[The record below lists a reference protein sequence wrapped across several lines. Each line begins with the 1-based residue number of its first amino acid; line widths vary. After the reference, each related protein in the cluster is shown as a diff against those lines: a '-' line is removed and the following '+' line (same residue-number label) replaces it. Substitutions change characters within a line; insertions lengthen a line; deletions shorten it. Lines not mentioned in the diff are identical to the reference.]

1 MEIITIEHL
10 GSSLNE
16 MESYMKI
23 KELFIKDIFRSIN
36 GVIKA
41 EQQDSAS
48 IWQELDELVLTKELT
63 RHLDKFFSVYADT
76 VDNASRTEA
85 SGKVGVWVS
94 GFFGSGKSHFIKV
107 LHYLFSNTEA
117 EKDGVRKKAVEF
129 FEEKIS
135 DAMLSG
141 TIKRIAGK
149 DTDAILFNIDSK
161 ANQSKGRDAI
171 LTVFLKVLNDLQGY
185 CPDYPHIAH
194 MERYLDNKGLFEK
207 FKQNYHTLTGEEW
220 IDRRIDWHFK
230 QDEIVKVLSEIIGQ
244 SEEASRRWIDHAETD
259 FSMTVENFSKWVKEY
274 LDKQGS
280 THRLFFFV
288 DEIGQF
294 VGSDGHLMLNLQT
307 IVENLGVTCDGRAWV
322 IVTSQE
328 DIDTVLGSL
337 SNART
342 NDFSKIQ
349 GRFKTRLSL
358 SSSNADEVIQKR
370 LLEKKDNCHEELK
383 ALYQP
388 NADILKNQL
397 MFTTDT
403 GMTLSSYRDAQDFI
417 NTYPFIPYQFKLL
430 QKVFETIR
438 RAGATGLH
446 LSRGERSMLD
456 AFQFAA
462 QQAASKET
470 GILVPL
476 CWFYPSIESFLDTA
490 VKKTIDQAKQN
501 PSLHEFDIFILQT
514 LFMIRYVDEIKGNI
528 DNLITLCIE
537 SIDEDRFELRTKI
550 EQSLLR
556 LEKESLIARSGENYY
571 FLTNE
576 EQDISREIK
585 NVDLGFGDESR
596 ALNKIIF
603 EDIYRDEK
611 KHRYAKTGKDFDVL
625 RMCDLQLFGG
635 RVEKGLTWSVISPFH
650 DEYALY
656 GQARCIGE
664 SINENGC
671 IIVKLPDN
679 DQLGKEIKILLQ
691 TDEYIRM
698 KSGKNNNE
706 VERILS
712 DRKDENRARKKR
724 LIEIVKSLIDEAE
737 FYINGQVW
745 KEDSEEVLTVR
756 VRALD
761 YLIDNTFPKMGYI
774 EHPCANPQA
783 EVQSVLRHD
792 DITERTFDMNVPE
805 NNPRATK
812 DVREYISLCAMQSKQ
827 MVIHEIIARY
837 GLRPFGWN
845 EWETSLLLVKM
856 FCLGEIQ
863 FVLNGGIV
871 ERGRAYE
878 VISRTSNW
886 KKVTIRQRKV
896 VDSSN
901 IEEARK
907 LGQKI
912 FGEMGPDKEIQLFEF
927 LKDKCE
933 VLSIKLSKYKT
944 LAEIGK
950 YPGLKNINELLRLTS
965 TLMNPRDSFDFI
977 DRFLENKNNLND
989 AVNPLADIEA
999 FYTKQR
1005 AQWDKLR
1012 EELGRFELNRF
1023 DLEKNTAAKNALA
1036 RMKEILQAV
1045 APYGMIQESEKLI
1058 RTVSEV
1064 NNNLLKEALEA
1075 PQRSI
1080 SELMSRFQKEVG
1092 FMNAAKENIEN
1103 AMDKF
1108 KRLSERA
1115 NNEISIA
1122 NLRRLIDESKNLFE
1136 EEINRSVQSVA
1147 GREEKPQI
1155 KEVKTFHVKS
1165 ITKKTF
1171 LETEEDVDEFIDELS
1186 KELKQSIKEGK
1197 RLRIE

>member
-1 MEIITIEHL
+1 MEIITIERL

-16 MESYMKI
+16 MEGYMKI
-23 KELFIKDIFRSIN
+23 KELFTKDIFRPIN

-41 EQQDSAS
+41 EQQDPAS

-63 RHLDKFFSVYADT
+63 GHLDKFFSVYSDT
-76 VDNASRTEA
+76 VDNASRSDA

-117 EKDGVRKKAVEF
+117 EKDGVRKKAVKF

-141 TIKRIAGK
+141 TVKRIAGK

-161 ANQSKGRDAI
+161 ADQSKGRDAI
-171 LTVFLKVLNDLQGY
+171 LAVFLKVLNDLQGY

-207 FKQNYHTLTGEEW
+207 FKQDYHTLTGEKW
-220 IDRRIDWHFK
+220 IDRRIDWQFN
-230 QDEIVKVLSEIIGQ
+230 QDEIVKVLAQILGQ

-280 THRLFFFV
+280 TYRLFFFV

-307 IVENLGVTCDGRAWV
+307 IVENLGVTCEGRAWV
-322 IVTSQE
+322 VVTSQE
-328 DIDTVLGSL
+328 DIDKVLDSTKSSGKF
-337 SNART
+337 
-342 NDFSKIQ
+342 DFSKIQ

-358 SSSNADEVIQKR
+358 SSSNTDEVIQKR
-370 LLEKKDNCHEELK
+370 LLEKKEGFYKEL
-383 ALYQP
+383 AEMYQP
-388 NADILKNQL
+388 KADILKNQL
-397 MFTTDT
+397 MFSPDT
-403 GMTLSSYRDAQDFI
+403 AMTLASYRDAQDFI
-417 NTYPFIPYQFKLL
+417 NTYPFVPYQFNLL

-438 RAGATGLH
+438 RAGATGIH

-456 AFQFAA
+456 AFQHAVKEAA
-462 QQAASKET
+462 NKDV
-470 GILVPL
+470 GILIPL
-476 CWFYPSIESFLDTA
+476 YWFYPSIENFLDTS
-490 VKKTIDQAKQN
+490 VKKTINQAKEV
-501 PSLHEFDIFILQT
+501 LHNFDVNILQT
-514 LFMIRYVDEIKGNI
+514 LFMIRRIDGFKGNI
-528 DNLITLCIE
+528 DNLVTLCIG

-556 LEKESLIARSGENYY
+556 LEKETLIARSGENYY

-585 NVDLGFGDESR
+585 NVELGFGDESR

-611 KHRYAKTGKDFDVL
+611 KHRYAKTGKDFDIL
-625 RMCDLQLFGG
+625 RMCDLQVFGG

-650 DEYALY
+650 DEYSLY

-664 SINENGC
+664 STNDNGC
-671 IIVKLPDN
+671 IIIKLPDN
-679 DQLGKEIKILLQ
+679 EQLGKEIKMFLK
-691 TDEYIRM
+691 TDKYIAR
-698 KSGKNNNE
+698 KNDGNE
-706 VERILS
+706 EIRRILN
-712 DRKDENRARKKR
+712 DRKSENRDRKAR
-724 LIEIVKSLIDEAE
+724 LIELVKSLLIEAE

-745 KEDSEEVLTVR
+745 KEGSGDVLTVR

-783 EVQSVLRHD
+783 EVQSVLRYD
-792 DITERTFDMNVPE
+792 DTTQRTFDMNVPE
-805 NNPRATK
+805 NNPRAAR

-827 MVIHEIIARY
+827 MVMYEIIARY

-845 EWETSLLLVKM
+845 EWETALLLVKL

-863 FVLNGGIV
+863 FVLNGGII
-871 ERGRAYE
+871 ERNRAYE

-886 KKVTIRQRKV
+886 KKITIRQRKV
-896 VDSSN
+896 VDSSH

-907 LGQKI
+907 LGQQI
-912 FGEMGPDKEIQLFEF
+912 FGEMGPDKEIPLFEF
-927 LKDKCE
+927 LKDKCKS
-933 VLSIKLSKYKT
+933 LSISLSQYKT
-944 LAEIGK
+944 LAETGK
-950 YPGLKNINELLRLTS
+950 YPGLDDINELLRLTS
-965 TLMNPRDSFDFI
+965 ILINSNDSFDFI
-977 DRFLENKNNLND
+977 ARFLENKEDLAD
-989 AVNPLADIEA
+989 AANSFTDIEA

-1005 AQWDKLR
+1005 LQWDELR
-1012 EELGRFELNRF
+1012 DAAGRFELNRF
-1023 DLEKNTAAKNALA
+1023 DLEKDKDAKNALL
-1036 RMKEILQAV
+1036 RMRDILQAP
-1045 APYGMIQESEKLI
+1045 APYGIIQEAAKLI
-1058 RTVSEV
+1058 QSVSNI
-1064 NNNLLKEALEA
+1064 NNSVLKEARGFA
-1075 PQRSI
+1075 HKNI
-1080 SELMSRFQKEVG
+1080 SELTVQFEKETKT
-1092 FMNAAKENIEN
+1092 MKAEKEDIESS
-1103 AMDKF
+1103 MDKF
-1108 KRLSERA
+1108 KRLAERVD
-1115 NNEISIA
+1115 NEPSIA
-1122 NLRRLIDESKNLFE
+1122 NIRRLVDESKNLFE
-1136 EEINRSVQSVA
+1136 EELNRIAQSIA
-1147 GREEKPQI
+1147 GTKEKPQV

-1165 ITKKTF
+1165 IAKKSF
-1171 LETEEDVDEFIDELS
+1171 LETEVDVDEFVDDLG
-1186 KELKQSIKEGK
+1186 KELKETIKEGK
-1197 RLRIE
+1197 RIRIE

>member
-1 MEIITIEHL
+1 
-10 GSSLNE
+10 
-16 MESYMKI
+16 MKI
-23 KELFIKDIFRSIN
+23 KELFTKDIFRPIN

-41 EQQDSAS
+41 EQQDPAS

-63 RHLDKFFSVYADT
+63 GHLDKFFSVYSDT
-76 VDNASRTEA
+76 VDNASRSDA

-94 GFFGSGKSHFIKV
+94 GFFGSGKSHFIKA

-117 EKDGVRKKAVEF
+117 EKEGVHKKAIQF
-129 FEEKIS
+129 FEEKIT

-141 TIKRIAGK
+141 TVKRIAGK
-149 DTDAILFNIDSK
+149 DTDAILFNIDRK
-161 ANQSKGRDAI
+161 AGQSKGRDAI
-171 LTVFLKVLNDLQGY
+171 LAVFLKVLNDLQGY
-185 CPDYPHIAH
+185 CPDHPHIAH
-194 MERYLDNKGLFEK
+194 MERYLDDKGQFEEFKNK
-207 FKQNYHTLTGEEW
+207 YSALTGEDW
-220 IDRRIDWHFK
+220 IDRRIDWQFN
-230 QDEIVKVLSEIIGQ
+230 QDEIIRVLAQILGQ

-274 LDKQGS
+274 LDKQS
-280 THRLFFFV
+280 SKHRIFFFV

-307 IVENLGVTCDGRAWV
+307 IVENLGVTCEGRAWV
-322 IVTSQE
+322 VVTSQE
-328 DIDTVLGSL
+328 DIDKVLGSL

-358 SSSNADEVIQKR
+358 SSSNTDEVIQKR
-370 LLEKKDNCHEELK
+370 LLAKKENCHKELTGM
-383 ALYQP
+383 YQP
-388 NADILKNQL
+388 KADILKNQL

-403 GMTLSSYRDAQDFI
+403 GMTLSSYKDAQDFI

-476 CWFYPSIESFLDTA
+476 HWFYPSIESFLDTA
-490 VKKTIDQAKQN
+490 VKRTIDQAKQN

-514 LFMIRYVDEIKGNI
+514 LFMIRYIDEVKGNI
-528 DNLITLCIE
+528 DNLVTLRIE
-537 SIDEDRFELRTKI
+537 SIDEDRFDLRTKI

-556 LEKESLIARSGENYY
+556 LEKETLIARSGENFY

-585 NVDLGFGDESR
+585 NVELGFGDESR

-625 RMCDLQLFGG
+625 HMCDLQVFGG
-635 RVEKGLTWSVISPFH
+635 RVEKGLTWSIISPFH
-650 DEYALY
+650 DEYSLY

-664 SINENGC
+664 STNDNGC
-671 IIVKLPDN
+671 IIIKLSDN
-679 DQLGKEIKILLQ
+679 EQLGKEIKVFLK
-691 TDEYIRM
+691 TDKYIAR
-698 KSGKNNNE
+698 KNDGNE
-706 VERILS
+706 EIKRILN
-712 DRKDENRARKKR
+712 DRKSENRDRKTR
-724 LIEIVKSLIDEAE
+724 LIELVKSLLSEAE

-745 KEDSEEVLTVR
+745 KDGSEDVLPVR

-774 EHPCANPQA
+774 EHPCVNPQA
-783 EVQSVLRHD
+783 EVQSVLRYD
-792 DITERTFDMNVPE
+792 DTAQRTFDMNVPE
-805 NNPRATK
+805 NNPCAAK

-827 MVIHEIIARY
+827 MVMYEIIERY

-845 EWETSLLLVKM
+845 EWETALLLVKL

-871 ERGRAYE
+871 ERNRAYE

-886 KKVTIRQRKV
+886 KKITIRRRKV

-907 LGQKI
+907 LGQQI
-912 FGEMGPDKEIQLFEF
+912 FGEMGPDKEVQLFEF
-927 LKDKCE
+927 LKNKCE
-933 VLSIKLSKYKT
+933 DLSIKLSQYKT
-944 LAEIGK
+944 LAETGK
-950 YPGLKNINELLRLTS
+950 YPGLDDINELLRLAS
-965 TLMNPRDSFDFI
+965 ILINSNDSFDFI
-977 DRFLENKNNLND
+977 ARFLENKEDLTD
-989 AVNPLADIEA
+989 AANSFADIEA

-1005 AQWDKLR
+1005 MQWDELR
-1012 EELGRFELNRF
+1012 DAVGRFELNRF
-1023 DLEKNTAAKNALA
+1023 DLEKDTNAKSSLI
-1036 RMKEILQAV
+1036 RMKDILQAS
-1045 APYGMIQESEKLI
+1045 APYESIQEAAKLI
-1058 RTVSEV
+1058 QAVGDI
-1064 NNNLLKEALEA
+1064 NNKLLKDAREFARKSIFEVMGQFEKEAK
-1075 PQRSI
+1075 S
-1080 SELMSRFQKEVG
+1080 MK
-1092 FMNAAKENIEN
+1092 AAKEDIEN
-1103 AMDKF
+1103 AVDKF

-1115 NNEISIA
+1115 DNEPSAA
-1122 NLRRLIDESKNLFE
+1122 NIRRLIDESKNLFE
-1136 EEINRSVQSVA
+1136 EELNRIAQSIT
-1147 GREEKPQI
+1147 GTKEKPQI
-1155 KEVKTFHVKS
+1155 KEIKTFHVKS
-1165 ITKKTF
+1165 IAKKSF
-1171 LETEEDVDEFIDELS
+1171 LETEDDVDEFCGDLS
-1186 KELKQSIKEGK
+1186 RELKTSIKEGK
-1197 RLRIE
+1197 RLKIE

>member
-1 MEIITIEHL
+1 
-10 GSSLNE
+10 
-16 MESYMKI
+16 MKI
-23 KELFIKDIFRSIN
+23 KELFTKDIFRPIN

-41 EQQDSAS
+41 EQQDPAS

-63 RHLDKFFSVYADT
+63 GHLDKFFSVYSDT
-76 VDNASRTEA
+76 VDNASRSDA

-94 GFFGSGKSHFIKV
+94 GFFGSGKSHFIKA
-107 LHYLFSNTEA
+107 LYYLFSNTEA
-117 EKDGVRKKAVEF
+117 EKEGVHKKAIQF
-129 FEEKIS
+129 FEEKIT

-141 TIKRIAGK
+141 TVKRIAGK
-149 DTDAILFNIDSK
+149 NTDAILFNIDSK
-161 ANQSKGRDAI
+161 ADQSKGRDAI
-171 LTVFLKVLNDLQGY
+171 LAVFLKVLNDLQGY
-185 CPDYPHIAH
+185 CPDHPHIAH
-194 MERYLDNKGLFEK
+194 MERYLDNKGLFEE
-207 FKQNYHTLTGEEW
+207 FKQKYSALTGEEW
-220 IDRRIDWHFK
+220 IDRRIDWQFN
-230 QDEIVKVLSEIIGQ
+230 QDEIIKVLAQILGQ

-280 THRLFFFV
+280 KHRIFFFV

-322 IVTSQE
+322 VVTSQE

-349 GRFKTRLSL
+349 GRFQTRLSL
-358 SSSNADEVIQKR
+358 SNSNTDIVIQKR
-370 LLEKKDNCHEELK
+370 LLEKNDTCHEELK

-388 NADILKNQL
+388 KADILKNQL
-397 MFTTDT
+397 MFTSDT

-417 NTYPFIPYQFKLL
+417 NAYPFIPYQFKLL

-446 LSRGERSMLD
+446 LSRGERSMLA

-476 CWFYPSIESFLDTA
+476 YWFYPSIESFLDTA
-490 VKKTIDQAKQN
+490 VKRTIDQAKDN

-514 LFMIRYVDEIKGNI
+514 LFMIRYIDEVKGNI
-528 DNLITLCIE
+528 DNLVTLCIE
-537 SIDEDRFELRTKI
+537 NIDEDRFQLRTKI

-556 LEKESLIARSGENYY
+556 LEKETLIAKSGENFY

-625 RMCDLQLFGG
+625 RMCDLQVFGG

-664 SINENGC
+664 STNNNGC
-671 IIVKLPDN
+671 IVIKLPDN
-679 DQLGKEIKILLQ
+679 DQLGKEIKLFLK
-691 TDEYIRM
+691 TDKYIAR
-698 KSGKNNNE
+698 KNDGNE
-706 VERILS
+706 EIRRILN
-712 DRKDENRARKKR
+712 DRKSDNRDRKTR
-724 LIEIVKSLIDEAE
+724 LIELVKSLFVEAE

-745 KEDSEEVLTVR
+745 KDSSEDVLTVR

-792 DITERTFDMNVPE
+792 DTTQRTFDMNVPE
-805 NNPRATK
+805 NNPRAAK
-812 DVREYISLCAMQSKQ
+812 DAREYISLCAMQSKQ
-827 MVIHEIIARY
+827 MVMHEIIERY

-845 EWETSLLLVKM
+845 EWETALLLVKL

-886 KKVTIRQRKV
+886 KKITIRQRKV

-907 LGQKI
+907 LGQQI

-927 LKDKCE
+927 LKNKCE
-933 VLSIKLSKYKT
+933 DLSIKLSQYKT
-944 LAEIGK
+944 LAETGK
-950 YPGLKNINELLRLTS
+950 YPGLDDINELLRLAS
-965 TLMNPRDSFDFI
+965 ILINSNDSFDFI
-977 DRFLENKNNLND
+977 ARFLENKDDLTD
-989 AVNPLADIEA
+989 AANSFADIEA

-1005 AQWDKLR
+1005 MQWDELR
-1012 EELGRFELNRF
+1012 DAVGRFELNRF
-1023 DLEKNTAAKNALA
+1023 DLEKDTDAKSTLI
-1036 RMKEILQAV
+1036 RMKDILQAS
-1045 APYGMIQESEKLI
+1045 APYGIIQEAAKLI
-1058 RTVSEV
+1058 QIVSDV
-1064 NNNLLKEALEA
+1064 NNSLLKEAREHA
-1075 PQRSI
+1075 HKSI
-1080 SELMSRFQKEVG
+1080 NELMAHFEKEAKATK
-1092 FMNAAKENIEN
+1092 AAKENIEN

-1108 KRLSERA
+1108 KRLIRRA
-1115 NNEISIA
+1115 DKEPSIA
-1122 NLRRLIDESKNLFE
+1122 NIRRLIDESKNLFE
-1136 EEINRSVQSVA
+1136 EELNRIWKTTSGSKETPEV
-1147 GREEKPQI
+1147 

-1165 ITKKTF
+1165 IAKKSF
-1171 LETEEDVDEFIDELS
+1171 LETEEDVDEFCGDLS
-1186 KELKQSIKEGK
+1186 KELKSSIKEGK

>member
-1 MEIITIEHL
+1 
-10 GSSLNE
+10 
-16 MESYMKI
+16 MKI
-23 KELFIKDIFRSIN
+23 KELFTKDIFRPIN

-41 EQQDSAS
+41 EQQDPAS

-63 RHLDKFFSVYADT
+63 EHLDKFFSVYSET
-76 VDNASRTEA
+76 VDNASRSDA
-85 SGKVGVWVS
+85 SEKVGVWVS
-94 GFFGSGKSHFIKV
+94 GFFGSGKSHFIKA
-107 LHYLFSNTEA
+107 LYYLFSNTEA
-117 EKDGVRKKAVEF
+117 EKEGVHKKAIQF
-129 FEEKIS
+129 FEEKIT

-141 TIKRIAGK
+141 TVKRIAGK

-161 ANQSKGRDAI
+161 ADQSKGRDAI
-171 LTVFLKVLNDLQGY
+171 LAVFLKVLNDLQGY

-194 MERYLDNKGLFEK
+194 MERYLDNKGLFDE
-207 FKQNYHTLTGEEW
+207 FKQKYSALTGEEW
-220 IDRRIDWHFK
+220 IDRRIDWQFN
-230 QDEIVKVLSEIIGQ
+230 QDEIIKVLAQILGQ

-259 FSMTVENFSKWVKEY
+259 FSMTIENFSKWVKEY

-280 THRLFFFV
+280 KHRIFFFV

-322 IVTSQE
+322 VVTSQE
-328 DIDTVLGSL
+328 DIDKVLDSTKSSGKF
-337 SNART
+337 
-342 NDFSKIQ
+342 DFSKIQ
-349 GRFKTRLSL
+349 GRFRTRLSL
-358 SSSNADEVIQKR
+358 SSSNTDEVIQKR
-370 LLEKKDNCHEELK
+370 LLEKKEGCHKEL
-383 ALYQP
+383 AGMYQP
-388 NADILKNQL
+388 KADILKNQL
-397 MFTTDT
+397 MFTSDT

-417 NTYPFIPYQFKLL
+417 NAYPFIPYQFKLL

-438 RAGATGLH
+438 KAGATGLH

-456 AFQFAA
+456 AFQHAVKEAA
-462 QQAASKET
+462 NKDM
-470 GILVPL
+470 GILIPL
-476 CWFYPSIESFLDTA
+476 YWFYPSIENFLDTS
-490 VKKTIDQAKQN
+490 VKKTINQAKEV
-501 PSLHEFDIFILQT
+501 LHNFDVNILQT
-514 LFMIRYVDEIKGNI
+514 LFMIRRIEGFKGNI
-528 DNLITLCIE
+528 DNLVTLCIE

-550 EQSLLR
+550 EQTLLR

-625 RMCDLQLFGG
+625 RMCDLQVFGG

-664 SINENGC
+664 STNDNGC
-671 IIVKLPDN
+671 IIIKLSDN
-679 DQLGKEIKILLQ
+679 KRLGEEIKILLQ
-691 TDEYIRM
+691 TDKYIAR
-698 KSGKNNNE
+698 KNDGNE
-706 VERILS
+706 EVRRILNDRRS
-712 DRKDENRARKKR
+712 ENRDRKTK
-724 LIEIVKSLIDEAE
+724 LIELVKSLLTEAE
-737 FYINGQVW
+737 FYINGQEW
-745 KEDSEEVLTVR
+745 KDASEDVLTVR

-792 DITERTFDMNVPE
+792 DTTQRTFDMNVPE
-805 NNPRATK
+805 NNPRAAK

-827 MVIHEIIARY
+827 MVIHEIIERY

-845 EWETSLLLVKM
+845 EWETALLLVKL

-871 ERGRAYE
+871 ERSRAYE

-886 KKVTIRQRKV
+886 KKITIRQRKV

-907 LGQKI
+907 LGQQI

-927 LKDKCE
+927 LKNKCE
-933 VLSIKLSKYKT
+933 GLSIKLSQYKT
-944 LAEIGK
+944 LAETGK
-950 YPGLKNINELLRLTS
+950 YPGLDDINELLRLAS
-965 TLMNPRDSFDFI
+965 ILINSNDSFDFI
-977 DRFLENKNNLND
+977 ARFLENKEDLTD
-989 AVNPLADIEA
+989 AANSFADIEA

-1005 AQWDKLR
+1005 MQWDELR
-1012 EELGRFELNRF
+1012 DAVGRFELNRF
-1023 DLEKNTAAKNALA
+1023 DLEKDTDAKSALL
-1036 RMKEILQAV
+1036 RMKNILQAS
-1045 APYGMIQESEKLI
+1045 APYGIIQEAAKLI
-1058 RTVSEV
+1058 QAVGDI
-1064 NNNLLKEALEA
+1064 NNKLLKDAREYA
-1075 PQRSI
+1075 RKSI
-1080 SELMSRFQKEVG
+1080 SEVMGQFEKEAKA
-1092 FMNAAKENIEN
+1092 MKAAKENIEN
-1103 AMDKF
+1103 AVDKF
-1108 KRLSERA
+1108 KRLAERA
-1115 NNEISIA
+1115 DNEPSIT
-1122 NLRRLIDESKNLFE
+1122 NIRRLIDESKNLFE
-1136 EEINRSVQSVA
+1136 EEINRIAQSVS
-1147 GREEKPQI
+1147 GSKEKPQV

-1165 ITKKTF
+1165 IAKKSF
-1171 LETEEDVDEFIDELS
+1171 LETEEDVDEFIDDLS
-1186 KELKQSIKEGK
+1186 KDLKSSIKDGK